1 MGDNRL
7 KLLTRQKKRRVQRLY
22 TECNHK
28 CPKPVIVVDGQD
40 TLLLNAGS
48 KKPNVLHAR
57 KWDTSV
63 KPVDQKGKARNPVG
77 L

>member
-1 MGDNRL
+1 M
-7 KLLTRQKKRRVQRLY
+7 KRLY

-57 KWDTSV
+57 KCDTPVES
-63 KPVDQKGKARNPVG
+63 VDQNGKARNPVG